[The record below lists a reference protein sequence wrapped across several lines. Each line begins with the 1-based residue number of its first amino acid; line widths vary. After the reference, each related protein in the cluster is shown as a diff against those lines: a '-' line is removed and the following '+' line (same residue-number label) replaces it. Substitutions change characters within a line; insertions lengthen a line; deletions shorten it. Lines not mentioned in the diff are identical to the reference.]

1 MDPMPIVVPVRFSG
15 GGLTMQTT
23 TSRMSFDTLFV
34 RCLVAPRQAADVTL
48 ELKLPD
54 DAKPVRIKGTIT
66 ETIAI
71 GNKGKEAGFWVHF
84 ATEPRLDAFLRQK
97 AGLAPAAA
105 PAAPAPARAPNAAPA
120 ASAPAPSAAPVAPSP
135 PETRVFPRLSSRFK
149 VSWNSPRDFLVTYSE
164 NISSGGIFVA
174 TEAPVALREVV
185 ELSLELPDGQ
195 GPAKTYA
202 EVVQRITPEQAKAKG
217 RVAGAGLQFI
227 GSDDE
232 FRKRLD
238 ACLENLLK

>member
-23 TSRMSFDTLFV
+23 TSRMTFDTLFV
-34 RCLVAPRQAADVTL
+34 RCLVAPKQAADVTL
-48 ELKLPD
+48 ELTLPD
-54 DAKPVRIKGTIT
+54 DTKPVRIKGTIT

-84 ATEPRLDAFLRQK
+84 VTEARLDAFLRQK
-97 AGLAPAAA
+97 AGLAPAA
-105 PAAPAPARAPNAAPA
+105 PAPSRAPSVAPA
-120 ASAPAPSAAPVAPSP
+120 ASAPAASAAPLAPSP
-135 PETRVFPRLSSRFK
+135 PATRVFPRLSSRFK
-149 VSWNSPRDFLVTYSE
+149 VSWNSPREFLVTYSE

>member
-105 PAAPAPARAPNAAPA
+105 PAAPAPARAPSAAPA

-135 PETRVFPRLSSRFK
+135 PE
-149 VSWNSPRDFLVTYSE
+149 FLVTYSE